1 MNLAVYDMSG
11 KQVGSYEID
20 PAELAPTVNKQ
31 LLHDAVVMYQANQ
44 RQGTFRTKSR
54 GEVAGS
60 TKKLYRQK
68 GTGNARA
75 GSRRSGTRR
84 GGGRIFAKR
93 PRDFGWRMPKK
104 ALRAATRMALAARLA
119 DDEVKLVNGLD
130 LAAPKTAA
138 VAKLLKALGIAE
150 KTVLVSL
157 EKHNEMLW
165 KSARNIE
172 GVSVAP
178 VADLNAWTILQP
190 RALLMTTAA
199 IDSFRATVAKVV
211 AAKAAGL
218 SVARGVGRRTAAS
231 KSAAARATA
240 RAAAIDSKP
249 VVSKPAASKLAVDGK
264 SAKRA
269 KPAAK
274 KEK

>member
-1 MNLAVYDMSG
+1 VNLAIYDISG

-44 RQGTFRTKSR
+44 RQGTFRTKNR

-60 TKKLYRQK
+60 TKKLYKQK

-75 GSRRSGTRR
+75 GARRSGTRR
-84 GGGRIFAKR
+84 GGGHIFAKR

-119 DDEVKLVNGLD
+119 DDEVKLVSGLEMD
-130 LAAPKTAA
+130 SPKTAV
-138 VAKLLKALGIAE
+138 VAKLLKTLGIAE
-150 KTVLVSL
+150 KTVLVAPA
-157 EKHNEMLW
+157 KHDDMLW

-172 GVSVAP
+172 GVSVSP
-178 VADLNAWTILQP
+178 VGDLNAWSLLQP
-190 RALLMTTAA
+190 RAVLMTTAA
-199 IDSFRATVAKVV
+199 IDAFRATVEKVK
-211 AAKAAGL
+211 AAKAAAIG
-218 SVARGVGRRTAAS
+218 AAGAVR
-231 KSAAARATA
+231 KSAAR
-240 RAAAIDSKP
+240 RPAAKVVKP
-249 VVSKPAASKLAVDGK
+249 VASKPAAARKT
-264 SAKRA
+264 AKRV
-269 KPAAK
+269 AK

>member
-20 PAELAPTVNKQ
+20 PAELAPSVNKQ

-75 GSRRSGTRR
+75 GGRRSGTRR
-84 GGGRIFAKR
+84 GGGHIFAKR
-93 PRDFGWRMPKK
+93 PRDFGWRMPRKS
-104 ALRAATRMALAARLA
+104 LQAATRMALAARLA

-138 VAKLLKALGIAE
+138 VAKLLKMLGIAE
-150 KTVLVSL
+150 NTVLVAA
-157 EKHNEMLW
+157 EKHSEMLW
-165 KSARNIE
+165 KSARNID

-178 VADLNAWTILQP
+178 VGDLNAWSILQP
-190 RALLMTTAA
+190 RTLLMTTAA
-199 IDSFRATVAKVV
+199 IDAFRASVKESGAVRKPA
-211 AAKAAGL
+211 AAKKKP
-218 SVARGVGRRTAAS
+218 ARE
-231 KSAAARATA
+231 KPKATA
-240 RAAAIDSKP
+240 RKTARQP
-249 VVSKPAASKLAVDGK
+249 
-264 SAKRA
+264 AKR
-269 KPAAK
+269 
-274 KEK
+274 EK